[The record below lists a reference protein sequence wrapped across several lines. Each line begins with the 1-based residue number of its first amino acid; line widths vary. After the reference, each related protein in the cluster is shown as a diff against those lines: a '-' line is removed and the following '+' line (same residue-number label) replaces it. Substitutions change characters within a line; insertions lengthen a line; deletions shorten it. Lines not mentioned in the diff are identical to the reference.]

1 MDPNNL
7 IRKRQDK
14 VVRTYEIR
22 NNRKGSGVC
31 HTWNR
36 WAQHSSPTN
45 NLEFS
50 IPCSEL
56 HPSPAQLTKMDTAMI
71 PSPRRNLKNLL
82 AELHQLTLRTRSL
95 GSLPD
100 PVRLLP
106 ACSPA
111 EAGGGASSVPPR
123 LPVPRRLWGRAGG
136 VVNRRKCF
144 CRVER
149 KRRRLFGPVPVQQP
163 TQTPGEHSVNV

>member
-22 NNRKGSGVC
+22 NNHKGSGVC

-50 IPCSEL
+50 IPCSGL
-56 HPSPAQLTKMDTAMI
+56 HPSPTQLF
-71 PSPRRNLKNLL
+71 
-82 AELHQLTLRTRSL
+82 
-95 GSLPD
+95 
-100 PVRLLP
+100 
-106 ACSPA
+106 
-111 EAGGGASSVPPR
+111 
-123 LPVPRRLWGRAGG
+123 
-136 VVNRRKCF
+136 RRKTIISASYKCF
-144 CRVER
+144 LSLADEGNGDM
-149 KRRRLFGPVPVQQP
+149 K
-163 TQTPGEHSVNV
+163 